1 MSDVLTSNGAFECLV
16 CGHEWPRVPAEAQEG
31 QDVDPGLVVK
41 DSNGTVLASGDSVV
55 LIKELKLKGGAGSLK
70 LGTKVRSIRLVPG
83 DHEIDCKIDGVAMM
97 LKACFV
103 KKA

>member
-1 MSDVLTSNGAFECLV
+1 MSDVLTSPTKFECAV
-16 CGHEWPRVPAEAQEG
+16 CGHEWALTADAPAAPT
-31 QDVDPGLVVK
+31 DVEETLIVK
-41 DSNGTVLASGDSVV
+41 DSNGATLTSGDSVV
-55 LIKELKLKGGAGSLK
+55 LIKELKLKGGSGNLK
-70 LGTKVRSIRLVPG
+70 IGTKVKNIRLVEG